1 MRWQPFGST
10 IKISNV
16 LAAVAVLSLCKL
28 FFLAIWSGADAP
40 HSSSGGMAAPRPAHA
55 QAVGTDMPGAWDV
68 AQANVP
74 LNGAPG
80 ENVGEAGPRTA
91 QMTAQMAAQGD
102 LSEEWQALRRR
113 QEEVQRQ
120 EQALQALEEELDAKL
135 DRLQQLETRIQ
146 GMIEEADV
154 LKDGKIRHLVDV
166 YSNMKP
172 REAARALEA
181 LEEPVAVKI
190 LSGMR
195 GRNAGEVL
203 SFVDAERAAR
213 LTEALTRMHLPLQ

>member
-1 MRWQPFGST
+1 M
-10 IKISNV
+10 
-16 LAAVAVLSLCKL
+16 AVVALLSLCKL
-28 FFLAIWSGADAP
+28 VVLAVWSGSDALNP
-40 HSSSGGMAAPRPAHA
+40 GNDAVAGSFPGAVKSAYA
-55 QAVGTDMPGAWDV
+55 QAMTPELPAAWDV
-68 AQANVP
+68 AQAAAPVGGSEG
-74 LNGAPG
+74 NGDGAS
-80 ENVGEAGPRTA
+80 
-91 QMTAQMAAQGD
+91 QMAAQGD
-102 LSEEWQALRRR
+102 LSEEWQNLRRR

-120 EQALQALEEELDAKL
+120 EQTLRALESELDAKL
-135 DRLQQLETRIQ
+135 DRLQALETRIQ

-154 LKDGKIRHLVDV
+154 LKDRKIRHLVDV

-203 SFVDAERAAR
+203 SFVDSERAAR
-213 LTEALTRMHLPLQ
+213 LTEALTRMHVPLQ

>member
-1 MRWQPFGST
+1 MRWQSFGT
-10 IKISNV
+10 NIKVSSL
-16 LAAVAVLSLCKL
+16 LAVVALLSLCKL
-28 FFLAIWSGADAP
+28 VVLAAWSGSDALNAKSDAVAGSFP
-40 HSSSGGMAAPRPAHA
+40 GAVKSAYA
-55 QAVGTDMPGAWDV
+55 QAMTPELPEAWDV
-68 AQANVP
+68 AQAAAPVGGPGGNTD
-74 LNGAPG
+74 GAS
-80 ENVGEAGPRTA
+80 
-91 QMTAQMAAQGD
+91 QMAAQGD
-102 LSEEWQALRRR
+102 LSEEWQNLRRR

-120 EQALQALEEELDAKL
+120 EQTLRALESELDAKL
-135 DRLQQLETRIQ
+135 DRLQALETRIQ

-154 LKDGKIRHLVDV
+154 LKDRKIRHLVDV

-203 SFVDAERAAR
+203 SFVDSERAAR
-213 LTEALTRMHLPLQ
+213 LTEALTRMHVPLQ

>member
-1 MRWQPFGST
+1 MKWQPFGTS
-10 IKISNV
+10 IRISNL

-28 FFLAIWSGADAP
+28 IFLAVWSGTDASNLP
-40 HSSSGGMAAPRPAHA
+40 GSSVAETVLAAPKPAHA
-55 QAVGTDMPGAWDV
+55 QGPATEIPGAWDV
-68 AQANVP
+68 AQAD
-74 LNGAPG
+74 APSQ
-80 ENVGEAGPRTA
+80 NADAAR
-91 QMTAQMAAQGD
+91 QMAAQGD
-102 LSEEWQALRRR
+102 LSEEWQNLRRR

-120 EQALQALEEELDAKL
+120 EQTLRALENELDAKL
-135 DRLQQLETRIQ
+135 NRLQELETRIQ

-154 LKDGKIRHLVDV
+154 LKDRKMRHLVDV

-172 REAARALEA
+172 REAAKALEA

-203 SFVDAERAAR
+203 SFVDAEKAAR
-213 LTEALTRMHLPLQ
+213 LTEALTRMQLPLQ

>member
-1 MRWQPFGST
+1 MKWQPFGTS
-10 IKISNV
+10 IRISNI

-28 FFLAIWSGADAP
+28 IFLAVWSGTDAP
-40 HSSSGGMAAPRPAHA
+40 DLPGSSVAETVLAAPKPAHA
-55 QAVGTDMPGAWDV
+55 QGPAAEIPGAWDV
-68 AQANVP
+68 AQAGVP
-74 LNGAPG
+74 DNDMVDAP
-80 ENVGEAGPRTA
+80 R
-91 QMTAQMAAQGD
+91 QMKAQGD
-102 LSEEWQALRRR
+102 LSEEWQNLRRR

-120 EQALQALEEELDAKL
+120 EQTLRALENELDAKL
-135 DRLQQLETRIQ
+135 NRLQELETRIQ

-154 LKDGKIRHLVDV
+154 LKDRKMKHLVDV

-203 SFVDAERAAR
+203 SFVDAEKAAR